1 MVLPAGVPLLVLVV
15 TAFGFLAYA
24 LGFLKEYLIGL
35 AVVPVLLWILFW
47 RRAAAPIPSEEDL
60 SVLEDLS
67 VESEATF
74 DPADFPRFLD
84 SLVRRFTHPPPAEE
98 IGRLLTL
105 VEYARTG
112 REYVAELQIVAAGTP
127 SSLRIRFTKSAPGV
141 LQARFLS
148 SRTVAAWIGE
158 AARVGGP

>member
-24 LGFLKEYLIGL
+24 LGFLEEYLVGL

-67 VESEATF
+67 VESEAIL

-84 SLVRRFTHPPPAEE
+84 RLARRCSHPPPAEE

-105 VEYARTG
+105 VEYAKTG
-112 REYVAELQIVAAGTP
+112 REYVTELQIVAAGAPT
-127 SSLRIRFTKSAPGV
+127 SLRIRFTKTAPDV

-148 SRTVAAWIGE
+148 SRPVAAWIGE
-158 AARVGGP
+158 AARAGEP